1 MTEQPKKEETLF
13 IFKELDTNPNTTQ
26 RELSSH
32 LNISLG
38 KTNYLL
44 RELILKGFIKAKNFS
59 TNPGK
64 LKKIQY
70 YLTKEGLEHKMQ
82 LTQHFLKEKEN
93 EYNRL
98 KKEWDELVAEKVKK
112 SAVTL

>member
-1 MTEQPKKEETLF
+1 MTEQPQKEETLF
-13 IFKELDTNPNTTQ
+13 IFKELDANPNATQ

-70 YLTKEGLEHKMQ
+70 YLTKEGMEHKMQ

-93 EYNRL
+93 EYYRL
-98 KKEWDELVAEKVKK
+98 KEEWDRIVAERVKK
-112 SAVTL
+112 SAVSL

>member
-1 MTEQPKKEETLF
+1 MNEQPKKEETLF
-13 IFKELDTNPNTTQ
+13 IFKELDVNPNTTQ

-59 TNPGK
+59 ANPGK

-70 YLTKEGLEHKMQ
+70 YLTKEGMEHKMQ
-82 LTQHFLKEKEN
+82 LTQHFLKAKEN

>member
-1 MTEQPKKEETLF
+1 MFEHSPKEENLL
-13 IFKELDTNPNTTQ
+13 IIKEISSQSSVTQ
-26 RELSSH
+26 RELS
-32 LNISLG
+32 LKLGISLG

-44 RELILKGFIKAKNFS
+44 KELIKKGFIKAKNFS

-98 KKEWDELVAEKVKK
+98 KEEWDRLVAEKVKK
-112 SAVTL
+112 SAVSL